1 MSETQRIAELR
12 ELLHRANR
20 AYYADASPIMSDHEF
35 DMRLKELE
43 ALESEHPE
51 LDDPN
56 SPTKRVGGAITGGFK
71 TMAHTVPMRSIDN
84 TYSDDE
90 IRAWCER
97 IARNLNR
104 ETPPTIIADAKI
116 DGVALSLRYEK
127 GELVQALTRGDGEKG
142 DDITANVRAIRAVP
156 LVLDPTN
163 VAPPD
168 VIEVRG
174 EAFLPVS
181 EFERINAERE
191 AAGDDLFMNPRN
203 ACAGTLKQLNPQI
216 VSERRVSFVAH
227 GRGAIEPDGFVNSY
241 TELLK
246 ALNAMGVPT
255 NDTWTSCESADDVI
269 AAIQAYETHR
279 HDAPYPVDGMVVRVD
294 DFALQDGLGYTS
306 KSPRW
311 CVAYKY
317 PAEQKPTVL
326 RSVDFM
332 VGKTGRI
339 TPRAVMDPVVL
350 AGTTVRHASLFNFG
364 EVRRKDL
371 RIGDT
376 VIVEKAGEII
386 PQVIE
391 VVPEKRPKG
400 ARKIKAPK
408 ECPSCGG
415 PVEIEPPELEEQG
428 DYESEHE
435 TSRLC
440 VNPEC
445 PAQIRE
451 KLIWFAARGQ
461 MDIDGLGE
469 KTIDQIRE
477 SDFPLNRFADVFH
490 LHEHKDELLALD
502 RMGEKKVENLLAS
515 IESAKDRGMA
525 RLLGALGIRHV
536 GDATARALAR
546 LFPDVESLLSAEEA
560 QLRPKTLSKDDAAR
574 LGFDEDPKER
584 PSTNL
589 GKDTAP
595 AVYAYLH
602 SAQAQRTF
610 EALAKAGVDLT
621 SREFAPE
628 GIAAPDSAFAGKTV
642 VLTGGLDHFTRP
654 ELKEVLESLGA
665 RVSGSVSKKT
675 DLVIAGA
682 DPGSKY
688 DKARDLGVEIW
699 DEDTLLG
706 HLPNA
711 QRPNP

>member
-1 MSETQRIAELR
+1 MSEKQQVFELR
-12 ELLHRANR
+12 ELLQRANK
-20 AYYADASPIMSDHEF
+20 AYYVDTNPIMTDQEY
-35 DMRLKELE
+35 DRLLERLIDLEAKYPELE
-43 ALESEHPE
+43 
-51 LDDPN
+51 DPK
-56 SPTKRVGGAITGGFK
+56 SPTQSAGNDTSELARNIPHAVR
-71 TMAHTVPMRSIDN
+71 MLSIDN
-84 TYSDDE
+84 TYDE
-90 IRAWCER
+90 SGVRTWFNRVRR
-97 IARNLNR
+97 ILDQEKFPRMV
-104 ETPPTIIADAKI
+104 TDAKI
-116 DGVALSLRYEK
+116 DGVAVSIRYEYGRLK
-127 GELVQALTRGDGEKG
+127 HALSRGGEK
-142 DDITANVRAIRAVP
+142 ITLNVEAIHNVP
-156 LVLDPTN
+156 TELRRSESRT
-163 VAPPD
+163 PD
-168 VIEVRG
+168 VLEVRG
-174 EAFLPVS
+174 EAYIPLDQ
-181 EFERINAERE
+181 FERINQEQLDSE
-191 AAGDDLFMNPRN
+191 EELFKTPRN
-203 ACAGTLKQLNPQI
+203 YCAGLLKQSRASL
-216 VSERRVSFVAH
+216 VREKGVRFVVH
-227 GRGAIEPDGFVNSY
+227 GQGRIEPDDFAHSYSEFLPKISRLGFSVN
-241 TELLK
+241 E
-246 ALNAMGVPT
+246 N
-255 NDTWTSCESADDVI
+255 WRICHTSDEVFARIREFEV
-269 AAIQAYETHR
+269 ER
-279 HDAPYPVDGMVVRVD
+279 HKTTLPVDGIVIRVD
-294 DFALQDGLGYTS
+294 DFRSQKSLGTTS
-306 KSPRW
+306 RSYRW

-317 PAEQKPTVL
+317 PPEQKPTIL

-339 TPRAVMDPVVL
+339 TPRAVMDPIEL
-350 AGTTVRHASLFNFG
+350 SGTTVRHASLFNFG

-400 ARKIKAPK
+400 ARKIKAPM

-428 DYESEHE
+428 DYESERE

-477 SDFPLNRFADVFH
+477 SDIPLNRFADVFH
-490 LHEHKDELLALD
+490 LHEFKDELLALD

-546 LFPDVESLLSAEEA
+546 LFPNVQSLLEAEEA
-560 QLRPKTLSKDDAAR
+560 QLRPKSVSKEEATLF
-574 LGFDEDPKER
+574 GFDANPKER

-610 EALAKAGVDLT
+610 EALAKAGVNLT

-628 GIAAPDSAFAGKTV
+628 GITAPDSAFAGKTV
-642 VLTGGLDHFTRP
+642 VMTGGLDHFTRP

-682 DPGSKY
+682 DPGSKF